1 MRSSSVAGGIETARR
16 LKPLLPPSALTLLLA
31 AWGSSILGQHRASQL
46 DLSRFIPCADVYDAL
61 KKDGYVA
68 KFQLPYFE
76 VALFLDGLAVIM
88 LVAAFV
94 TGRFR
99 VLSLLVAL
107 ASVPTIAWHGLAW
120 FVLSV
125 FASGA

>member
-1 MRSSSVAGGIETARR
+1 MRSSSEAGVIETARR
-16 LKPLLPPSALTLLLA
+16 LKLLLTPIALTLLLA
-31 AWGSSILGQHRASQL
+31 AWGSSLLGQHKASQL
-46 DLSRFIPCADVYDAL
+46 DLSRFVPCADVYDAL
-61 KKDGYVA
+61 HKDGYVA

-94 TGRFR
+94 AGRFR

-107 ASVPTIAWHGLAW
+107 ISVPTIAWHGLAW

-125 FASGA
+125 FASGD